1 MKSFVRKAA
10 SPFGATA
17 GVDITPL
24 LDVVFQ
30 LLLFFIL
37 NSALTQPTI
46 EIELPASSQSSEY
59 LEADLVISADKEG
72 RIYFN
77 DQHIALEEVEPALR
91 AFAAR
96 SSRGEVIF
104 RADGTL
110 PYKDFFSILEASG
123 TAGIENFHLAYE
135 EE

>member
-1 MKSFVRKAA
+1 
-10 SPFGATA
+10 
-17 GVDITPL
+17 

-37 NSALTQPTI
+37 TSALAQPTI
-46 EIELPASSQSSEY
+46 EIDLPESSRSSEY

-77 DQHIALEEVEPALR
+77 DRNITLEEVEPALR

-96 SSRGEVIF
+96 NTGGEVIF
-104 RADGTL
+104 RADGAL
-110 PYKDFFSILEASG
+110 PYKNFFLILEASG
-123 TAGIENFHLAYE
+123 STGIENFHLAYE

>member
-1 MKSFVRKAA
+1 MKSFARKTAQ
-10 SPFGATA
+10 TA

-37 NSALTQPTI
+37 TSALVQPTI
-46 EIELPASSQSSEY
+46 EIDLPESGRSSEY

-77 DQHIALEEVEPALR
+77 DRNITLEEIEPALR
-91 AFAAR
+91 AFADR
-96 SSRGEVIF
+96 NSGGEVIF

-110 PYKDFFSILEASG
+110 PYKNFFSILEASG
-123 TAGIENFHLAYE
+123 NAGIENFHLAYE

>member
-1 MKSFVRKAA
+1 MKSFARKTAP
-10 SPFGATA
+10 PFGATA

-37 NSALTQPTI
+37 TSALAQPTI
-46 EIELPASSQSSEY
+46 EIDLPESGRSSEY
-59 LEADLVISADKEG
+59 LEADLVISADREG
-72 RIYFN
+72 RIYVN
-77 DQHIALEEVEPALR
+77 DRNIALAELEPALR

-96 SSRGEVIF
+96 NSGGEVIF
-104 RADGTL
+104 RADGVL
-110 PYKDFFSILEASG
+110 PYRSFFSILEASG
-123 TAGIENFHLAYE
+123 NAGIENFHLAYE

>member
-1 MKSFVRKAA
+1 MKSFARKTDQ
-10 SPFGATA
+10 TA

-37 NSALTQPTI
+37 TSALAQPTI
-46 EIELPASSQSSEY
+46 EIDLPESGRSSEY
-59 LEADLVISADKEG
+59 LEADLVISADREG
-72 RIYFN
+72 RIYVN
-77 DQHIALEEVEPALR
+77 DRNVALEEIEGALR

-96 SSRGEVIF
+96 DSGGEVIF
-104 RADGTL
+104 RADGAL
-110 PYKDFFSILEASG
+110 SYKNFFSILEASG
-123 TAGIENFHLAYE
+123 NAGIENFHLAYE